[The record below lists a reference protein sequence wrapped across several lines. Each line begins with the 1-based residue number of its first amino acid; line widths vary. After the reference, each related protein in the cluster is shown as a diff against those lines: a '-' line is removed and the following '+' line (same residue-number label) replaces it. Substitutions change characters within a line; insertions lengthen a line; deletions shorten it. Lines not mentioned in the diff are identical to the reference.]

1 MIYLNQYSINLKVII
16 KNRKELCLQRT
27 LFIKVFFY
35 GATLGFIAG
44 IIYAPKTGNETREIL
59 GENIKDWKIKAN
71 DLVDSAK
78 ERLNNAVQEGVEES
92 KRSRQDLYDE

>member
-1 MIYLNQYSINLKVII
+1 MKTM
-16 KNRKELCLQRT
+16 LQ
-27 LFIKVFFY
+27 
-35 GATLGFIAG
+35 
-44 IIYAPKTGNETREIL
+44 